1 MLHNESREFLVNMYN
16 RTHDAGQTAK
26 TFEVSKRQVYRIVKQ
41 YRETGSV
48 AVRTSQRGRKP
59 KLTSEDLER
68 VDKAIK
74 EQPDITFGE
83 LIERLQLDISES
95 RLGRIV
101 REKLGYSLKKKVIHA
116 SEQERPRCA
125 TETVRMETN
134 RQRNSGRKPGI
145 PG

>member
-1 MLHNESREFLVNMYN
+1 MLHNESREFLVKMYEG
-16 RTHDAGQTAK
+16 THDAEETAK

-48 AVRTSQRGRKP
+48 AVCTSQRGRKP
-59 KLTSEDLER
+59 KLTPEDLER

-83 LIERLQLDISES
+83 LIERLQLDISDS

-101 REKLGYSLKKKVIHA
+101 REKLGYSLKKSANKK
-116 SEQERPRCA
+116 SRG
-125 TETVRMETN
+125 N
-134 RQRNSGRKPGI
+134 
-145 PG
+145 

>member
-1 MLHNESREFLVNMYN
+1 MLYNESREFLVKMYN

-26 TFEVSKRQVYRIVKQ
+26 TFEVSQRQLYRIVKQ

-48 AVRTSQRGRKP
+48 AVRTGQRGRKP
-59 KLTSEDLER
+59 KLTSDDLER
-68 VDKAIK
+68 VDKAIQ
-74 EQPDITFGE
+74 EQPDFTFGE

-101 REKLGYSLKKKVIHA
+101 REELGYSRKKKVIHA

-125 TETVRMETN
+125 AETVRMETN
-134 RQRNSGRKPGI
+134 RQRNSGGKAGI
-145 PG
+145 SG